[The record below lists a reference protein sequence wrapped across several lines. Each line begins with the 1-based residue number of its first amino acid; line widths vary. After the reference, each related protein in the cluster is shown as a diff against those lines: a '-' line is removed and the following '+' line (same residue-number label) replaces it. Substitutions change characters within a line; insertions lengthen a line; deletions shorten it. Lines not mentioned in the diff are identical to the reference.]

1 MENDATI
8 QLKTLLQLHL
18 ATDTSS
24 AQNLPY
30 ILDILTSEHLSP
42 SPHLTKWT
50 SRIYSLLHSKDA
62 PGKWAGLCLAHRT
75 SLLSKSVMI
84 EHAQQWLTIALRV
97 LSRKETTPVLKA
109 SVNLCRIIFCS
120 AMDVSEFQ
128 RQVCLPNVTKFTQTI
143 IALCDGEPDVEF
155 KILLLNTLARI
166 IPLYPNAHR
175 SSHSALS
182 GLCLQYLN
190 GSTPLPTPMALLRSS
205 SRLYAVLPATGGKV
219 GASNLW
225 KKTVEETL
233 TFGWTAFSSL
243 RSSFSEGL
251 CPASQNEDPHVAIP
265 LNLDRLRCFFV
276 IIDDLLGTG
285 TQRSVQVPIGSLHKF
300 AIALLS
306 STTADRGPNN
316 GHIDISVRSLEASVV
331 PTLWKLGCEFVASL
345 ATHLRHHLTSHLN
358 GLTSCL
364 SSHLEQK
371 IAGSQ
376 RLPFLKALHS
386 ILVHCLPFHSEVSCN
401 RLTKA
406 VLASITIILPSQSD
420 FDQSTDTVQIGRS
433 KKGKKR
439 ARAYEGD
446 ELLKVSRNIL
456 FPLSDDGKA
465 VLVACD
471 VLAILLRN
479 PGLSP
484 TTHSLSVRVLLS
496 ILFFLPQ
503 RSPLSLSSDPTL
515 HPKLLQKIQALV
527 TESGCGTTNTASKS
541 LGLVLRAVD
550 LSTIDD
556 NVDTHFVFQSSVL
569 KHLQACQRT
578 LDLLLH
584 PRVPPLVRSLPHV
597 ESLSLF
603 LSEEGTEEAR
613 DRELLG
619 LSVLQRQTSDP
630 VQTIVATPSPQ
641 VDLDHEDR
649 HIRLIPPAKVP
660 SPIPIDTP
668 APANPGNSLPP
679 AEPVYVPSKLS
690 YPPAATPMLDS
701 PIAFKPTVMIADAV
715 EEDQEMPAID
725 LDSDSDSASD

>member
-109 SVNLCRIIFCS
+109 SINLCRIILCS

-182 GLCLQYLN
+182 SLCLQYLN
-190 GSTPLPTPMALLRSS
+190 GSAPLPTPMVLLRSS

-233 TFGWTAFSSL
+233 TFGWAVFSSL
-243 RSSFSEGL
+243 RSSFSEG
-251 CPASQNEDPHVAIP
+251 PVSQNEDPHLAIP
-265 LNLDRLRCFFV
+265 LNLDRLRCFVV

-300 AIALLS
+300 ATALLTTTTTDS
-306 STTADRGPNN
+306 RPST
-316 GHIDISVRSLEASVV
+316 GHIDISARSLEASVA

-386 ILVHCLPFHSEVSCN
+386 ILVHCLPLHSEVSCN

-406 VLASITIILPSQSD
+406 VLSSITTILPSQSD

-556 NVDTHFVFQSSVL
+556 N
-569 KHLQACQRT
+569 ACQRT

-603 LSEEGTEEAR
+603 LFEEGTEEAR
-613 DRELLG
+613 DREILG
-619 LSVLQRQTSDP
+619 LSVLQPQTTDP
-630 VQTIVATPSPQ
+630 VQTTVATPSPQ
-641 VDLDHEDR
+641 VDLDQEDR
-649 HIRLIPPAKVP
+649 HIRPIPPTKAP

-668 APANPGNSLPP
+668 APANPGNSLPRV
-679 AEPVYVPSKLS
+679 EPVYVPSKPS
-690 YPPAATPMLDS
+690 YPPAATPTLE
-701 PIAFKPTVMIADAV
+701 PPTAFKPTIMIADAV

>member
-18 ATDTSS
+18 ATDISS

-30 ILDILTSEHLSP
+30 IFDILTSEHLAP

-84 EHAQQWLTIALRV
+84 EQAQQWITIALRV
-97 LSRKETTPVLKA
+97 LSRKEATPVLKA
-109 SVNLCRIIFCS
+109 AVNLCRIIFCS

-128 RQVCLPNVTKFTQTI
+128 RQVCLPSVPKFTLTI
-143 IALCDGEPDVEF
+143 IALCDGVSGEPDLEF

-175 SSHSALS
+175 SSHTALS
-182 GLCLQYLN
+182 GLCLKYLN
-190 GSTPLPTPMALLRSS
+190 GSSPLPTSTALLRSS

-233 TFGWTAFSSL
+233 AFGWTAFSSL
-243 RSSFSEGL
+243 RSSFSEG
-251 CPASQNEDPHVAIP
+251 PVSRNDDAHVTIP
-265 LNLDRLRCFFV
+265 LNLDRLRCFVV
-276 IIDDLLGTG
+276 IIDDLLGVG

-300 AIALLS
+300 AIALLT
-306 STTADRGPNN
+306 STTAERGPNN
-316 GHIDISVRSLEASVV
+316 GHRDVSTRSLEASVV
-331 PTLWKLGCEFVASL
+331 PTLWKLGCEFITSL
-345 ATHLRHHLTSHLN
+345 STYLRHHLTPHLN

-364 SSHLEQK
+364 ASHLEQK
-371 IAGSQ
+371 PVGSQ
-376 RLPFLKALHS
+376 RLPFLDTLHS
-386 ILVHCLPFHSEVSCN
+386 ILVHCFPLHSEVSCN

-406 VLASITIILPSQSD
+406 VLSSITTILPSQSD
-420 FDQSTDTVQIGRS
+420 FDQSTDTIQTGRS

-446 ELLKVSRNIL
+446 ELFKVSRNVL

-471 VLAILLRN
+471 ALALLLRN

-550 LSTIDD
+550 L
-556 NVDTHFVFQSSVL
+556 NN
-569 KHLQACQRT
+569 ACQRT
-578 LDLLLH
+578 IDLLLH

-597 ESLSLF
+597 ETLSLF
-603 LSEEGTEEAR
+603 LSEESTEEAR
-613 DRELLG
+613 DRELLS
-619 LSVLQRQTSDP
+619 LSVLQHQASDP
-630 VQTIVATPSPQ
+630 VQTIVASPLPR
-641 VDLDHEDR
+641 VDLDQESRRVDP
-649 HIRLIPPAKVP
+649 IPPAKAP
-660 SPIPIDTP
+660 SPIPIDMP
-668 APANPGNSLPP
+668 ALAHPGDSLPR
-679 AEPVYVPSKLS
+679 AEPVYILSKPS
-690 YPPAATPMLDS
+690 YPPATVPTLELPTNS
-701 PIAFKPTVMIADAV
+701 TIKPAAMVTDAV

-725 LDSDSDSASD
+725 LDSDSDSAND

>member
-8 QLKTLLQLHL
+8 QLKTLLLHL
-18 ATDTSS
+18 ATDISS
-24 AQNLPY
+24 AQNLPH
-30 ILDILTSEHLSP
+30 ILDILTSEHLSS

-50 SRIYSLLHSKDA
+50 SRILSLLHSKDA

-75 SLLSKSVMI
+75 SLLSKSIMI

-97 LSRKETTPVLKA
+97 LSRKEATPILKA
-109 SVNLCRIIFCS
+109 AVNLCRIMFCS

-128 RQVCLPNVTKFTQTI
+128 RQVCLPNVTKFTAAT
-143 IALCDGEPDVEF
+143 IALCDGEPELEF
-155 KILLLNTLARI
+155 KVLLLNTLARVV
-166 IPLYPNAHR
+166 PLYPNAHR

-182 GLCLQYLN
+182 GLCLKYLN
-190 GSTPLPTPMALLRSS
+190 GSAPLPTSVTLLRSS

-251 CPASQNEDPHVAIP
+251 CGFLATNAGFYNIPGSISRNEDVQVTIP
-265 LNLDRLRCFFV
+265 LNLDRLRCFVV
-276 IIDDLLGTG
+276 IINDLLGTG

-300 AIALLS
+300 AIALLT
-306 STTADRGPNN
+306 STTAGRGPDN
-316 GHIDISVRSLEASVV
+316 GHVDISTRSLEASVV
-331 PTLWKLGCEFVASL
+331 PTLWKLGCEYVISL
-345 ATHLRHHLTSHLN
+345 AIHLRHHLTSHLN

-364 SSHLEQK
+364 ASHLEQNS
-371 IAGSQ
+371 AGSQ
-376 RLPFLKALHS
+376 RLPFLDALYSILDHCFPLHS
-386 ILVHCLPFHSEVSCN
+386 DVSCN

-406 VLASITIILPSQSD
+406 VLSSITVILPSQSD
-420 FDQSTDTVQIGRS
+420 LDQSIDTIQAGRS

-446 ELLKVSRNIL
+446 EVFKASRNVL
-456 FPLSDDGKA
+456 CPLSDDGKS
-465 VLVACD
+465 VLIACD
-471 VLAILLRN
+471 ALALLLRN

-484 TTHSLSVRVLLS
+484 VTHSLSVRVLLS

-503 RSPLSLSSDPTL
+503 RPSLSLSSDSTL

-550 LSTIDD
+550 LSKTDD
-556 NVDTHFVFQSSVL
+556 N
-569 KHLQACQRT
+569 ACQRT

-584 PRVPPLVRSLPHV
+584 PRIPPLVRSLPHV
-597 ESLSLF
+597 ETLSLF

-619 LSVLQRQTSDP
+619 LSVLQHQATDP
-630 VQTIVATPSPQ
+630 VQTTI
-641 VDLDHEDR
+641 VDLDQENHR
-649 HIRLIPPAKVP
+649 VRPITPAKPPLLIPTNKP
-660 SPIPIDTP
+660 TP
-668 APANPGNSLPP
+668 AHPGDSLPH
-679 AEPVYVPSKLS
+679 AESTYIPPKPS
-690 YPPAATPMLDS
+690 YPPATALALGPPTRTTV
-701 PIAFKPTVMIADAV
+701 KPEVIMAEAV
-715 EEDQEMPAID
+715 EEDQAMPAID
-725 LDSDSDSASD
+725 LDSDSDPDSQ

>member
-1 MENDATI
+1 MENDTTI

-50 SRIYSLLHSKDA
+50 SRIYALLHSKDA

-97 LSRKETTPVLKA
+97 LSRKEAQPVLKA
-109 SVNLCRIIFCS
+109 TINLCRIIFCS

-143 IALCDGEPDVEF
+143 ITLCDGEPDIVSSVT
-155 KILLLNTLARI
+155 KRGLQVLLLNTLAKI

-175 SSHSALS
+175 SSHNVLS
-182 GLCLQYLN
+182 SLCLRYLN
-190 GSTPLPTPMALLRSS
+190 GSAPFPTSMTLLRSS

-233 TFGWTAFSSL
+233 TFGWAAFSSL
-243 RSSFSEGL
+243 RTSFSEG
-251 CPASQNEDPHVAIP
+251 PVSRSEDAHIVIP
-265 LNLDRLRCFFV
+265 LNLDRLRCFVV

-300 AIALLS
+300 AIALLT

-316 GHIDISVRSLEASVV
+316 GHIDISTRSLEASIV

-345 ATHLRHHLTSHLN
+345 ATHLRRHLTSHLN

-364 SSHLEQK
+364 ASHLEQK

-386 ILVHCLPFHSEVSCN
+386 ILVHCLPLHSEVSCN

-406 VLASITIILPSQSD
+406 VLSSITAILPSQSD
-420 FDQSTDTVQIGRS
+420 FDQSTDTAQTGRS

-456 FPLSDDGKA
+456 FPLSDDSKA

-503 RSPLSLSSDPTL
+503 RPLLSLSSDPTL
-515 HPKLLQKIQALV
+515 HSKLLQKIQALV
-527 TESGCGTTNTASKS
+527 TESGCGTTNTSSKS
-541 LGLVLRAVD
+541 LGLVLRAVN

-556 NVDTHFVFQSSVL
+556 N
-569 KHLQACQRT
+569 ACQQT

-597 ESLSLF
+597 ETLSLF
-603 LSEEGTEEAR
+603 HSEEGTEEAR

-619 LSVLQRQTSDP
+619 LSVLQRPTSDP
-630 VQTIVATPSPQ
+630 VQTTVATPSPQ
-641 VDLDHEDR
+641 VDLDQEDR
-649 HIRLIPPAKVP
+649 HTRPVPPAKVP
-660 SPIPIDTP
+660 SPIAIDTP
-668 APANPGNSLPP
+668 APANPGNSLPR
-679 AEPVYVPSKLS
+679 AEPVHISSKLS
-690 YPPAATPMLDS
+690 YAPSATPTLE
-701 PIAFKPTVMIADAV
+701 PPKVKIADAV

>member
-1 MENDATI
+1 MENDAAI

-97 LSRKETTPVLKA
+97 LSV
-109 SVNLCRIIFCS
+109 
-120 AMDVSEFQ
+120 
-128 RQVCLPNVTKFTQTI
+128 
-143 IALCDGEPDVEF
+143 
-155 KILLLNTLARI
+155 LLLNTLARI

-175 SSHSALS
+175 SSHTVLS
-182 GLCLQYLN
+182 GLCLQ
-190 GSTPLPTPMALLRSS
+190 SS

-243 RSSFSEGL
+243 RTSFSEG
-251 CPASQNEDPHVAIP
+251 PVSRSEDAHIAIP
-265 LNLDRLRCFFV
+265 LNLDRLRCFV
-276 IIDDLLGTG
+276 IIIDDLLGTG

-300 AIALLS
+300 AIALLTCS
-306 STTADRGPNN
+306 RSN
-316 GHIDISVRSLEASVV
+316 GHIDISTRSLEASVV

-376 RLPFLKALHS
+376 PLPFLKALHS
-386 ILVHCLPFHSEVSCN
+386 ILVHCLPLHSEVSCN

-406 VLASITIILPSQSD
+406 VLSSITAILPSQSD
-420 FDQSTDTVQIGRS
+420 FDQSTDTAQTGRS

-471 VLAILLRN
+471 VLAVLLRN

-503 RSPLSLSSDPTL
+503 RPPLSLSSDPAL
-515 HPKLLQKIQALV
+515 HSKLLQKIQALV

-556 NVDTHFVFQSSVL
+556 S
-569 KHLQACQRT
+569 ACQQT

-597 ESLSLF
+597 ETLSLF
-603 LSEEGTEEAR
+603 HSEEGTEEAR

-619 LSVLQRQTSDP
+619 LTVLQQTSDP
-630 VQTIVATPSPQ
+630 VQTIVTAPSPQ
-641 VDLDHEDR
+641 VDLDQEDR
-649 HIRLIPPAKVP
+649 HTRPIPPAIVP
-660 SPIPIDTP
+660 APIPTDMR
-668 APANPGNSLPP
+668 APANPGNSMPR
-679 AEPVYVPSKLS
+679 AEPRMQL
-690 YPPAATPMLDS
+690 
-701 PIAFKPTVMIADAV
+701 

>member
-1 MENDATI
+1 MENDTTI

-18 ATDTSS
+18 ATDTSA

-75 SLLSKSVMI
+75 SLLSKIVMI

-97 LSRKETTPVLKA
+97 LSRKEAKPVLKA
-109 SVNLCRIIFCS
+109 AVNLCRIIFCS

-155 KILLLNTLARI
+155 KVLLLNTLARI

-175 SSHSALS
+175 SSHSVLS
-182 GLCLQYLN
+182 SLCLQYLN
-190 GSTPLPTPMALLRSS
+190 GSAPLPTSMVLLRSS

-225 KKTVEETL
+225 KKTVEEAL
-233 TFGWTAFSSL
+233 TFGWAAFSNL
-243 RSSFSEGL
+243 RTSFSEG
-251 CPASQNEDPHVAIP
+251 PVSRSEDAHIAVP
-265 LNLDRLRCFFV
+265 LNLDRLRCFVV

-300 AIALLS
+300 AIALLT

-316 GHIDISVRSLEASVV
+316 GHTDISTRSLEASIV
-331 PTLWKLGCEFVASL
+331 PALWKLGCEFIASL

-371 IAGSQ
+371 IVGPH
-376 RLPFLKALHS
+376 RLPFLKVLHS
-386 ILVHCLPFHSEVSCN
+386 ILVHCLPLHSEVSCN

-406 VLASITIILPSQSD
+406 VLSSITAILPSQSD
-420 FDQSTDTVQIGRS
+420 FDQSTDTVQTGRS

-456 FPLSDDGKA
+456 FPLSDDGEA
-465 VLVACD
+465 ILVACD

-484 TTHSLSVRVLLS
+484 TTHSLSVRILLS

-503 RSPLSLSSDPTL
+503 RPPLSLSSDPTL
-515 HPKLLQKIQALV
+515 HSKLLQKIQALV
-527 TESGCGTTNTASKS
+527 TESGCGTTNAASKS

-556 NVDTHFVFQSSVL
+556 N
-569 KHLQACQRT
+569 ACQQT

-597 ESLSLF
+597 ETLSLF
-603 LSEEGTEEAR
+603 HSEEGTEEAR

-630 VQTIVATPSPQ
+630 VQNTVATPSPQ
-641 VDLDHEDR
+641 VDLDQEDR
-649 HIRLIPPAKVP
+649 HTRPIPPAKVP

-668 APANPGNSLPP
+668 APANSGNSLPC
-679 AEPVYVPSKLS
+679 AEPVYVSSKPSYAPS
-690 YPPAATPMLDS
+690 ATPTLE
-701 PIAFKPTVMIADAV
+701 PPKGMIADAV

>member
-18 ATDTSS
+18 ATDISS

-30 ILDILTSEHLSP
+30 ILDILTSEHLAP

-50 SRIYSLLHSKDA
+50 SRIYSLLHSKDV

-84 EHAQQWLTIALRV
+84 EQAQQWLTIALRI
-97 LSRKETTPVLKA
+97 LTRKEAVPVFKA
-109 SVNLCRIIFCS
+109 AVNLCRIILCS

-143 IALCDGEPDVEF
+143 IALCDGASGEPDLEF
-155 KILLLNTLARI
+155 KILILNTLARI
-166 IPLYPNAHR
+166 VPLYPNAHR
-175 SSHSALS
+175 SSHTTLS
-182 GLCLQYLN
+182 GLCLLYLN
-190 GSTPLPTPMALLRSS
+190 GSALLPTSMALLRSS

-233 TFGWTAFSSL
+233 AFGWTAFSSL
-243 RSSFSEGL
+243 RSSFSEG
-251 CPASQNEDPHVAIP
+251 PVSRNEDAHITIS
-265 LNLDRLRCFFV
+265 LNLDRLRCFVV

-285 TQRSVQVPIGSLHKF
+285 TQRPVQVPIGSLQKF
-300 AIALLS
+300 AIALLT
-306 STTADRGPNN
+306 STAADRGSNI
-316 GHIDISVRSLEASVV
+316 GHVDVSTRSLEASVV
-331 PTLWKLGCEFVASL
+331 PTLWKLGCEFVTSL
-345 ATHLRHHLTSHLN
+345 ATHLRHHLTPHLN

-364 SSHLEQK
+364 ASHLEQK
-371 IAGSQ
+371 PAGSQ
-376 RLPFLKALHS
+376 RLPFLDALNS
-386 ILVHCLPFHSEVSCN
+386 IFAHCLPLHSEVSCN

-406 VLASITIILPSQSD
+406 VLSSITTILPSQSD
-420 FDQSTDTVQIGRS
+420 FDQSTDTIQTGRN

-439 ARAYEGD
+439 ARAYEGE
-446 ELLKVSRNIL
+446 ELFRVSRNVL
-456 FPLSDDGKA
+456 FSLSDDGKA
-465 VLVACD
+465 VLTACD
-471 VLAILLRN
+471 ALAFLLRN
-479 PGLSP
+479 PGLSAA
-484 TTHSLSVRVLLS
+484 THSLSVRVLLS

-503 RSPLSLSSDPTL
+503 RSPLSLSPDPTL

-550 LSTIDD
+550 LSKTDD
-556 NVDTHFVFQSSVL
+556 NV
-569 KHLQACQRT
+569 CQRT
-578 LDLLLH
+578 LDILLH

-597 ESLSLF
+597 ETLSLF
-603 LSEEGTEEAR
+603 LSEESTEEAR

-619 LSVLQRQTSDP
+619 LSVLQRQASDP
-630 VQTIVATPSPQ
+630 VQNTVASPSPRVGLEQ
-641 VDLDHEDR
+641 ETHPVR
-649 HIRLIPPAKVP
+649 SIPPAKVP
-660 SPIPIDTP
+660 APIPIDTP
-668 APANPGNSLPP
+668 PPAKVGDSLPR
-679 AEPVYVPSKLS
+679 AEPVYAPSKPS
-690 YPPAATPMLDS
+690 HPPPTAPTLEPPTNATIEP
-701 PIAFKPTVMIADAV
+701 AVMIVDAV

>member
-42 SPHLTKWT
+42 SLHLTKWT

-109 SVNLCRIIFCS
+109 AVNLCRIIFCS

-128 RQVCLPNVTKFTQTI
+128 RQVCLPNITNLPKRLSLYAIENPISIFSVTQHETQM
-143 IALCDGEPDVEF
+143 
-155 KILLLNTLARI
+155 LLLNTLARL

-175 SSHSALS
+175 SSHTALS

-190 GSTPLPTPMALLRSS
+190 GNAPLPMPMALLRSS

-225 KKTVEETL
+225 KKTVQETL

-243 RSSFSEGL
+243 RTSFSEG
-251 CPASQNEDPHVAIP
+251 PVSRSEDAHTVIP
-265 LNLDRLRCFFV
+265 LNLDRLRCFMV

-300 AIALLS
+300 AIALLT
-306 STTADRGPNN
+306 STASDRG
-316 GHIDISVRSLEASVV
+316 SVLFRPILSRITRTLEASVV
-331 PTLWKLGCEFVASL
+331 PALWKLGCEFVASL
-345 ATHLRHHLTSHLN
+345 ATHLRRHLTPHLN

-364 SSHLEQK
+364 SSHLEQR

-376 RLPFLKALHS
+376 RLPFLNALHS
-386 ILVHCLPFHSEVSCN
+386 ILVHFSCN

-406 VLASITIILPSQSD
+406 SD
-420 FDQSTDTVQIGRS
+420 FDQSTDTAQTGRS

-446 ELLKVSRNIL
+446 ELLKGSRNVL
-456 FPLSDDGKA
+456 FLLSDDGKA

-471 VLAILLRN
+471 ALAILLRN

-484 TTHSLSVRVLLS
+484 TTRSLSVRVLLS

-503 RSPLSLSSDPTL
+503 RPPLSLSSDPTL
-515 HPKLLQKIQALV
+515 HTKLLQKTQALV

-556 NVDTHFVFQSSVL
+556 N
-569 KHLQACQRT
+569 ACQRT

-597 ESLSLF
+597 ETLSLF
-603 LSEEGTEEAR
+603 HSEEGTEEAR

-619 LSVLQRQTSDP
+619 LSVLQHQTSDP
-630 VQTIVATPSPQ
+630 VQTTVATSSPQ
-641 VDLDHEDR
+641 VDSDQEDR
-649 HIRLIPPAKVP
+649 HTHPIPPAKVP
-660 SPIPIDTP
+660 LPLPIDTP
-668 APANPGNSLPP
+668 APANLGKSLPR
-679 AEPVYVPSKLS
+679 AELVYVSSKPS
-690 YPPAATPMLDS
+690 YPPTATTTLELPKT
-701 PIAFKPTVMIADAV
+701 FKPTVMIADAV